1 MPVSCGA
8 RGVCNAANDWN
19 SDGSTIRPTSVFTVL
34 RQVAGQLQHGSS
46 TFAQQEAVLAIARDV
61 AQAAVIAGG
70 GPSQAT
76 SKAIAGGGPS
86 QATSKAIAGADQ
98 ALLNGQPQ
106 KAVNL
111 LRQAAG

>member
-1 MPVSCGA
+1 MSGT
-8 RGVCNAANDWN
+8 RNA
-19 SDGSTIRPTSVFTVL
+19 GVL
-34 RQVAGQLQHGSS
+34 RRAWRLHVFGGTGLRP
-46 TFAQQEAVLAIARDV
+46 RDV

-76 SKAIAGGGPS
+76 SKAIAG
-86 QATSKAIAGADQ
+86 ADR

>member
-19 SDGSTIRPTSVFTVL
+19 SDGSAIRPTSVFTVL
-34 RQVAGQLQHGSS
+34 RQVAGQVQHGSS
-46 TFAQQEAVLAIARDV
+46 TLAQQEAVLAIARDV
-61 AQAAVIAGG
+61 AQAAV
-70 GPSQAT
+70 
-76 SKAIAGGGPS
+76 IAGGGPS